1 MKYFTVKNW
10 TIFFLGLG
18 ASCLLAF
25 QFIGGTLDADGILHE
40 PFALLPLGYFFLLI
54 GMLLGLFGLLRAAF
68 RRKGLGV

>member
-10 TIFFLGLG
+10 IIFFLGLG
-18 ASCLLAF
+18 ASCLLEF
-25 QFIGGTLDADGILHE
+25 QFAEGTLDADGILHE